1 MKAIQKMMAFFSKN
15 KVDRPKSKKDANLNY
30 NPTLYFQFS
39 LVISIIAVA
48 LVINGTYGTERQVIA
63 SPLFDDYTEVWMG
76 EVVIEKPEEVPVEE
90 IQPEKPVKK
99 VNPDKI
105 IITDKKVEIET
116 EIDTDPEPE
125 IIHTDK
131 PVVFVPQP
139 DPEPAPAPVDNTVYT
154 LIGVERVPVF
164 PGCEMLTDNNQ
175 RRECMSTEIGKL
187 IYRRFNTELA
197 SELGLAGNQ
206 RIYVSFVINKK
217 GELDELQVRAPHPR
231 LEREAERV
239 VKLIPKMM
247 PGIQNN
253 KEVDVRFNLPI
264 VFNVVN

>member
-15 KVDRPKSKKDANLNY
+15 KVDGPKTKKDANLNY
-30 NPTLYFQFS
+30 NSTLFFQLS
-39 LVISIIAVA
+39 LVISIITVA
-48 LVINGTYGTERQVIA
+48 LIINGTYGAERQMIA
-63 SPLFDDYTEVWMG
+63 CPIIDDYTEEWLG
-76 EVVIEKPEEVPVEE
+76 DVIVIKPEEIPVEE

-105 IITDKKVEIET
+105 IITEKNVET
-116 EIDTDPEPE
+116 DAVIDTDPEPE

-139 DPEPAPAPVDNTVYT
+139 DPEPAPVDNTVYT

-175 RRECMSTEIGKL
+175 RRECMSAEIGKL
-187 IYRRFNTELA
+187 ILRRFNTELA
-197 SELGLAGNQ
+197 GELGLTGNQ
-206 RIYVSFVINKK
+206 RIYVSFIINKK
-217 GELDELQVRAPHPR
+217 GELGELQVRAPHPR

-253 KEVDVRFNLPI
+253 REVDVRFNLPI